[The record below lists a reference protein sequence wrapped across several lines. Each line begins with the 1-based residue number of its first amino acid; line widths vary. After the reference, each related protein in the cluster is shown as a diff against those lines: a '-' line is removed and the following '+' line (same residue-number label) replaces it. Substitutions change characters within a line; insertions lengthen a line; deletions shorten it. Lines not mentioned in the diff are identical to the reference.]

1 MKYPVAHSLLLSA
14 LLLTASGCRKCEE
27 GPDMRSESCA
37 PDKQAVKTV
46 ANVEGTIGYEPTL
59 RQYFIRRFIPGTIDS
74 VDYGLLCGTVP
85 ANLQVVGAK
94 VLFSGAYKPYD
105 KQPPAGP
112 AGQTYYYLELS
123 GAKVI

>member
-1 MKYPVAHSLLLSA
+1 MYSLLLSA
-14 LLLTASGCRKCEE
+14 LLLTASGCQKCEE
-27 GPDMRSESCA
+27 GPDTNSQSCA
-37 PDKQAVKTV
+37 ADKQAVKTV

-85 ANLQVVGAK
+85 ANLQVVGAR

-112 AGQTYYYLELS
+112 AGQEYYYLELS
-123 GAKVI
+123 SVKVI